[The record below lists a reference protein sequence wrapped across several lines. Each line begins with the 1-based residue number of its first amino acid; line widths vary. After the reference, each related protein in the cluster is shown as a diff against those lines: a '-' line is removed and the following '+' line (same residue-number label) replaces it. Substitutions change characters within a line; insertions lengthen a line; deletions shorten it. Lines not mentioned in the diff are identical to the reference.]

1 MKKQRS
7 SLSLHPPIQ
16 QKAKVLM
23 KLRDFP
29 TLTGFIEQLVRE
41 EWDRHADREALVNT
55 MSEMLLHKNGK
66 QALEPRL
73 PGID

>member
-1 MKKQRS
+1 
-7 SLSLHPPIQ
+7 
-16 QKAKVLM
+16 M

-41 EWDRHADREALVNT
+41 EWDRHADKEALVGT
-55 MSEMLLHKNGK
+55 MSEMLLHKNAK
-66 QALEPRL
+66 QAFEPRL